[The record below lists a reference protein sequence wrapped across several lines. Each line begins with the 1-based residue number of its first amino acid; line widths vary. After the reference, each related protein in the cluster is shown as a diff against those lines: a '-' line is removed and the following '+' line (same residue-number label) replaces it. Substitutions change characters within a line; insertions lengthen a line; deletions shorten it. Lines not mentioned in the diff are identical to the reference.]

1 MQANAFA
8 QGVVAGAT
16 VVLAQIWLANADHR
30 SLKALTR
37 VSQFVDSSESCI
49 AVACMDIVA

>member
-1 MQANAFA
+1 MQANALA
-8 QGVVAGAT
+8 QGVVAGVT

-37 VSQFVDSSESCI
+37 VSQFVDSSESRI
-49 AVACMDIVA
+49 AMDIVA